1 MHFQLTH
8 VISIYETIKNP
19 YDGEKKITSRE
30 KKKQNP
36 KNLTFGRIT
45 LPTTEQSNSLIGQ
58 NTDDY
63 IIMRKLMG
71 LINLQEKFKLELSK
85 PENFWIPG
93 PTCINLQ
100 SKTNRKVVFS
110 KSVPGSHVVTSSK
123 DWTMVHR

>member
-71 LINLQEKFKLELSK
+71 LINLQEKFKLEL
-85 PENFWIPG
+85 P
-93 PTCINLQ
+93 
-100 SKTNRKVVFS
+100 KTEITF
-110 KSVPGSHVVTSSK
+110 GFLGQHA
-123 DWTMVHR
+123 